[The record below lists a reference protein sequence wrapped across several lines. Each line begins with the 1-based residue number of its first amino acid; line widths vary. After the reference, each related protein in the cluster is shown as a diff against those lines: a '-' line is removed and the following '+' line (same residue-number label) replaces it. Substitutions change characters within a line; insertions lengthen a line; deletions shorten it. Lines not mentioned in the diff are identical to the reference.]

1 MYRFVFS
8 TLKNFKSS
16 VLKMFYYMITRV
28 RARQKFADKKWRETC
43 PAPPPPTPWLTT
55 MFIQKDFFFFK
66 PVHASIKTFILY
78 ILNQGCLIKNQ
89 DLSYPYFYVLFES
102 FSDKYIHWL
111 YMYNLTIKYHIIPKC
126 HFDKNFEWFT
136 SA

>member
-43 PAPPPPTPWLTT
+43 PPGAREYKDIY
-55 MFIQKDFFFFK
+55 FIYFKSRLPDQKSRF
-66 PVHASIKTFILY
+66 VIS
-78 ILNQGCLIKNQ
+78 
-89 DLSYPYFYVLFES
+89 LF
-102 FSDKYIHWL
+102 L
-111 YMYNLTIKYHIIPKC
+111 CTV
-126 HFDKNFEWFT
+126 
-136 SA
+136 

>member
-43 PAPPPPTPWLTT
+43 PPPPHSLINDHVYSKR
-55 MFIQKDFFFFK
+55 FLFFK